1 MTTLNASNLFLD
13 YVHRLPLRTAV
24 KWLIYNIV
32 VFRTLTEIEQKFCKS
47 ALTFGTIFQ
56 QVKFMKD

>member
-13 YVHRLPLRTAV
+13 DVRRLPLRTAV

-32 VFRTLTEIEQKFCKS
+32 FRTLTEIEHKKFCKS